1 MSLPNLLT
9 IGGLI
14 QVKNNQLRL
23 EEINLPDPDK
33 AAIYAAQEDAWF
45 HHLTD
50 QFPEPLKEVN

>member
-50 QFPEPLKEVN
+50 QYPEPLKEVN

>member
-1 MSLPNLLT
+1 MD
-9 IGGLI
+9 
-14 QVKNNQLRL
+14 KNQLRI

-50 QFPEPLKEVN
+50 QFPEPLKEVK

>member
-1 MSLPNLLT
+1 MDKNLLR
-9 IGGLI
+9 I
-14 QVKNNQLRL
+14 

-50 QFPEPLKEVN
+50 QFPKPLKEEK

>member
-1 MSLPNLLT
+1 MSLPNLL
-9 IGGLI
+9 IFGRLI
-14 QVKNNQLRL
+14 LMKNNQLRI

-50 QFPEPLKEVN
+50 QFPEPLKEEK